1 MRIVIEC
8 RILIEKSN
16 EFVCV
21 VRNNIYL
28 CNVKTKKKMIQN
40 FTYILL
46 CGIIILLGR
55 CSGSECRA

>member
-1 MRIVIEC
+1 MIFFIG
-8 RILIEKSN
+8 KSN
-16 EFVCV
+16 EFICM

-46 CGIIILLGR
+46 CGIIILLAKF
-55 CSGSECRA
+55 SGSECCA

>member
-1 MRIVIEC
+1 M
-8 RILIEKSN
+8 
-16 EFVCV
+16 

-46 CGIIILLGR
+46 CGIIIHWQSLVEVSAVR
-55 CSGSECRA
+55 EYICKMQ